1 VRKESWI
8 ENSDKNY
15 SAMIEKLNTNQIQD
29 FLEKSTSRQH
39 NSAAALPD
47 NDVDASIQ
55 VDYASFID
63 RAMQTPQTDSKAI
76 ERARGLLLSGQLES
90 LKNIKRAAKNIIKFG
105 I

>member
-1 VRKESWI
+1 
-8 ENSDKNY
+8 
-15 SAMIEKLNTNQIQD
+15 MIEKVDTNQVQG
-29 FLEKSTSRQH
+29 FLGKSSSRQP
-39 NSAAALPD
+39 NSTAALPD

-76 ERARGLLLSGQLES
+76 ERAKGLLLSGELES
-90 LKNIKRAAKNIIKFG
+90 LKNIKRAAKNIVTYG